1 MTGLHVNI
9 GLMKYLDR
17 VVGRAAVRCFP
28 TASAGVA
35 RELSNVLIIRPGGI
49 GDAVLLVPAILA
61 LKKAFPGVRI
71 TILAEKRN
79 GAVFSLCPAVDELL
93 LYDRAADLWTALS
106 GTYDAVID
114 TEQWHR
120 LSAVVARLARAGMR
134 IGFATNERQ
143 RLFTHKIPYAHD
155 RYERESFFDLF
166 APFALEDIVGPD
178 VPFLHVPTAAR
189 QKAAVLLGSW
199 SAGQYVVLFPG
210 ASIVERRWGATNFAR
225 LAAVLHGMGVAVVVV
240 GGQADERDGEEI
252 VRNGVG
258 LQLAGK
264 TSLEETAAILA
275 GAALLVT
282 GDSGLLHVAEGIGC
296 PTVSLFGPGIRRKWA
311 PRGAQHIVIDRG
323 LSCSPCTR
331 FGTTPLCPDRAR
343 CIRDIEVEEVFAAA
357 EKLLAGR
364 RWPLGGVPHHK
375 NKAGC
380 EKTA

>member
-1 MTGLHVNI
+1 ML
-9 GLMKYLDR
+9 LD
-17 VVGRAAVRCFP
+17 
-28 TASAGVA
+28 
-35 RELSNVLIIRPGGI
+35 
-49 GDAVLLVPAILA
+49 
-61 LKKAFPGVRI
+61 
-71 TILAEKRN
+71 
-79 GAVFSLCPAVDELL
+79 
-93 LYDRAADLWTALS
+93 
-106 GTYDAVID
+106 
-114 TEQWHR
+114 
-120 LSAVVARLARAGMR
+120 
-134 IGFATNERQ
+134 
-143 RLFTHKIPYAHD
+143 
-155 RYERESFFDLF
+155 
-166 APFALEDIVGPD
+166 
-178 VPFLHVPTAAR
+178 
-189 QKAAVLLGSW
+189 
-199 SAGQYVVLFPG
+199 
-210 ASIVERRWGATNFAR
+210 FAR

-252 VRNGVG
+252 VRNGDG

>member
-120 LSAVVARLARAGMR
+120 LSAVVARLRRLAQRRGWVWAKRAPLARAGAKTR
-134 IGFATNERQ
+134 STN
-143 RLFTHKIPYAHD
+143 
-155 RYERESFFDLF
+155 SS
-166 APFALEDIVGPD
+166 
-178 VPFLHVPTAAR
+178 
-189 QKAAVLLGSW
+189 GSMT
-199 SAGQYVVLFPG
+199 PP
-210 ASIVERRWGATNFAR
+210 RR
-225 LAAVLHGMGVAVVVV
+225 
-240 GGQADERDGEEI
+240 
-252 VRNGVG
+252 
-258 LQLAGK
+258 
-264 TSLEETAAILA
+264 
-275 GAALLVT
+275 
-282 GDSGLLHVAEGIGC
+282 
-296 PTVSLFGPGIRRKWA
+296 
-311 PRGAQHIVIDRG
+311 
-323 LSCSPCTR
+323 
-331 FGTTPLCPDRAR
+331 
-343 CIRDIEVEEVFAAA
+343 
-357 EKLLAGR
+357 
-364 RWPLGGVPHHK
+364 
-375 NKAGC
+375 
-380 EKTA
+380 